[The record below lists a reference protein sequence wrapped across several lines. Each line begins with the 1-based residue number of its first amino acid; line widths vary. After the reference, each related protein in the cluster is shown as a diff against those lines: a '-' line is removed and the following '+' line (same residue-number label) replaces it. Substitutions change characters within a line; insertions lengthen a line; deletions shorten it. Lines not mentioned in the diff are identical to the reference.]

1 MSTTVTYY
9 LTNTASAVLATANQM
24 LANVATS
31 ATLTNNN
38 TNLVANTKGWIELW
52 SQGNASAQTGA
63 SVKPGPSG
71 HGWMDDSGTLTSNV
85 LNSGQWV
92 QLLPLELTAT
102 GTFVADVH
110 VRVWEYTASSGTYTF
125 IAELLLSSETL
136 VSTSYTDI
144 SAQVAN
150 AFASGQFASG
160 QHVYID
166 CLLNILTNTSSANVR
181 VQMANSSTAGN
192 TSAQLTTPGYNSAAY
207 NAEQMTYDELQT
219 QYARIRASSL
229 DADLQL
235 LAFTYYVPTQILN
248 EHALPGELDA
258 LFSWDT
264 WTDLIAMRTVN
275 AVTDFLEGTVN
286 QLTIF
291 NVKDPA
297 YGAVGDGTTDDTNA
311 ITAAN
316 QAASV
321 NGGIL
326 YFPPGTYI
334 TTAQTLYPNVYIVGC
349 GPAVSTLKL
358 KAATNADLL
367 SAQTSS
373 ISLSAS
379 LASGSAGTLSNFGIA
394 NMTLDGNKANQ
405 SSGTSYCLRFYGYN
419 FRLTNVSI
427 QNGFSGGVLC
437 DWNGADITTGDDT
450 AAIVN
455 GVKVHHNNNIGWQMG
470 GPRTSMFSNFSSY
483 RNGTHNLHL
492 APNAQFCRFDNSR
505 FYNPGTGVTAV
516 CCLVEAIKT
525 YFSNCDAH
533 DSDNLNIA
541 ALANDFSWT
550 GGNIYSST
558 GATIVGIQ
566 FGQNAGLTPFS
577 GSILQ
582 SAGLTT
588 AATVTNCFLVST
600 IYDCNTGAINEVNV
614 GVNIYNCRIHQTA
627 GSAYASGGGFASNGA
642 AGWLVVSGLTPDGSM
657 GKGGYMIPGQV
668 NCQFAF
674 ALLDQ
679 SNNPQFVVD
688 TFDQKTYVS
697 DSKNFYGYSDAN
709 ASVQTFLLNSGNGNA
724 TFAGALA
731 TGQSASAAVIA
742 SSGTITTSN
751 VGVARVAPTANVN
764 GVILGAGSTAG
775 QQVTVSNES
784 AFSIQ
789 FAASGTS
796 NVAAGVADIIQANTK
811 RSYSWDSGT
820 SLWYGEPIVGQQS
833 ATAAATASSGT
844 ITTAGVDQARVNPSG
859 NITGVILQ
867 AGTYANQ
874 PCTVVNESAFT
885 VTFAAVGTSNVAD
898 GTSAV
903 IAANRCMI
911 FRWDSGVSKW
921 YHA

>member
-1 MSTTVTYY
+1 M
-9 LTNTASAVLATANQM
+9 LATANQI

-31 ATLTNNN
+31 ASLTNNN
-38 TNLVANTKGWIELW
+38 TNLVANTKGWVELW
-52 SQGNASAQTGA
+52 SQGNASAQSGA

-71 HGWMDDSGTLTSNV
+71 HGWMDDSGTLTGNV

-110 VRVWEYTASSGTYTF
+110 VRAWEYTASTGTYTF
-125 IAELLLSSETL
+125 IAELVLFSQTL
-136 VSTSYTDI
+136 VSTSYTDV
-144 SAQVAN
+144 SVAVAN

-160 QHVYID
+160 THLYVD
-166 CLLNILTNTSSANVR
+166 CLLNILTNTTSANVR

-192 TSAQLTTPGYNSAAY
+192 TSAQLTTPGFNSAAY
-207 NAEQMTYDELQT
+207 NAQQMTYDELQT
-219 QYARIRASSL
+219 QYARIRASSF
-229 DADLQL
+229 APDLSVL
-235 LAFTYYVPTQILN
+235 GFTYYVPAQILN
-248 EHALPGELDA
+248 EHTLPGELDA
-258 LFSWDT
+258 LFNWDT

-286 QLTIF
+286 QLTIY

-334 TTAQTLYPNVYIVGC
+334 SSAQTLYPNVYIVGC

-358 KAATNADLL
+358 KASSNADLL
-367 SAQTSS
+367 SAQTSL
-373 ISLSAS
+373 INLSAS

-394 NMTLDGNKANQ
+394 GMTLDGNKANQ

-419 FRLTNVSI
+419 FRLQNVSI
-427 QNGFSGGVLC
+427 QNGYTGGLLC
-437 DWNGADITTGDDT
+437 DWNGTDITTGDDI

-455 GVKVHHNNNIGWQMG
+455 GVKVHHNNGIGWEMG

-483 RNGTHNLHL
+483 RNGTHNVHI
-492 APNAQFCRFDNSR
+492 APNAQFCRFENSR

-516 CCLVEAIKT
+516 NLLVEAIKT

-566 FGQNAGLTPFS
+566 FGQNAGGTPFS

-588 AATVTNCFLVST
+588 AATVTNCFLVAT

-614 GVNIYNCRIHQTA
+614 GVNLYNCRIHQTA
-627 GSAYASGGGFASNGA
+627 GNGYASSSGFPQNGT

-657 GKGGYMIPGQV
+657 GAGGYLIPGQV
-668 NCQFAF
+668 NCEFAF

-688 TFDQKTYVS
+688 TFNQKTYVN
-697 DSKNFYGYSDAN
+697 DSKSFYGYSDAG
-709 ASVQTFLLNSGNGNA
+709 ASVQTFRLNSANGNA
-724 TFAGALA
+724 TFSGAMA
-731 TGQSASAAVIA
+731 TGQSATAPAITNSGTITTSNTGVARVAPASAVTGIILGAGGTAGQEIWVVNESSTIANSVTFAASGTSNVAGGVNDILYGLQARKYVWDSGTSLWYATEPIVNGAIVTTQSSSAAAIA
-742 SSGTITTSN
+742 SSGTITTSG
-751 VGVARVAPTANVN
+751 VGVARLAPTGNVT
-764 GVILGAGSTAG
+764 GIIVQAGTIPG
-775 QQVTVSNES
+775 QEVTVINES
-784 AFSIQ
+784 AFSI
-789 FAASGTS
+789 TL
-796 NVAAGVADIIQANTK
+796 NT
-811 RSYSWDSGT
+811 T
-820 SLWYGEPIVGQQS
+820 P
-833 ATAAATASSGT
+833 
-844 ITTAGVDQARVNPSG
+844 
-859 NITGVILQ
+859 
-867 AGTYANQ
+867 
-874 PCTVVNESAFT
+874 
-885 VTFAAVGTSNVAD
+885 GTSNVAD
-898 GTSAV
+898 SATEPV
-903 IAANRCMI
+903 IATLTARKYTWNSSTS
-911 FRWDSGVSKW
+911 RW
-921 YHA
+921 YRAA